1 MHPRIRE
8 VMDYLGDRRIE
19 LRRAVGDVPVA
30 LRNRRPAPERWSVVE
45 VLEHVALVEER
56 IVQLFTAQ
64 LADARAKGLGPER
77 DSSPVLPTFNTSQL
91 ADRTRRLVA
100 TEAAQPRGAVDVGWA
115 WERLERA
122 REATHDA
129 LRSADG
135 LALAEVVAPNPVLGA
150 LNLYQWILFIGGHEA
165 RHTGQIREIGA
176 ALAQA

>member
-8 VMDYLGDRRIE
+8 VIDYLDGRRME
-19 LRRAVGDVPVA
+19 LQRAVDEVPVA
-30 LRNRRPAPERWSVVE
+30 LRSRPPAPERWSVAE

-56 IVQLFTAQ
+56 IVELFTHQ

-91 ADRTRRLVA
+91 ADRARRLVA
-100 TEAAQPRGAVDVGWA
+100 SEVAQPRSGADAVSA
-115 WERLERA
+115 WRRLEHA
-122 REATHDA
+122 REATRDA

-135 LALAEVVAPNPVLGA
+135 LALAEVVAPNPVLGP
-150 LNLYQWILFIGGHEA
+150 LNLYQWVLFIGGHEA

-176 ALAQA
+176 ALAQC